1 MLPLEHL
8 NKRGCSPTKLTLER
22 KMKIFVTAM
31 FDHGDLVNWGMEWNG
46 ME

>member
-31 FDHGDLVNWGMEWNG
+31 FDHGSSQLDLTGKLR
-46 ME
+46 